1 MIAAHGLT
9 KLYGTFPAIA
19 DVSFTVNQGEIVGL
33 LGPNG
38 AGKSTTLRIL
48 ACILAPTRGRAEV
61 AGHDILRDS
70 LEVRRHLGYMPEVIA
85 LYPEMEV
92 HAYLD
97 FVGKMKGLNS
107 RERRTRANR
116 VIDELNLG
124 QVARHYIGTLSK
136 GYRQRVGLAQALLND
151 PDVLILD
158 EPTIGLDPE
167 QAAEFRNLIRDMHGR
182 RTVILSTHILPE
194 VRLTC
199 DRVMIIN
206 RGTLLALD
214 TPGNLTLRLRDASEV
229 VVQIEGPQD
238 MVEAALRGLPGV
250 REVQIDHHGK
260 GEPTSYT
267 VRADQQSDI
276 RPALVETVTTRGW
289 RLFELRSREM
299 DLEEIFHRVLSN
311 QRSAVNDQPK
321 YGLNAED

>member
-48 ACILAPTRGRAEV
+48 ACILAPTSGTAEV

-85 LYPEMEV
+85 LYPEMTV
-92 HAYLD
+92 QRYLD
-97 FVGKMKGLNS
+97 FVGTMKGLS
-107 RERRTRANR
+107 GGARRARATR
-116 VIDELNLG
+116 VIDELDLG
-124 QVARHYIGTLSK
+124 RVARHYIGTLSK

-167 QAAEFRNLIRDMHGR
+167 QAAEFRTLIRSMHGR
-182 RTVILSTHILPE
+182 RTVILSTHILSE
-194 VRLTC
+194 VRPTC

-229 VVQIEGPQD
+229 VMQIEGPPET
-238 MVEAALRGLPGV
+238 VEAALRGLPGV
-250 REVQIDHHGK
+250 RAVQVDHHGNEK
-260 GEPTSYT
+260 SASYT
-267 VRADQQSDI
+267 VRADQQNDI
-276 RPALVETVTTRGW
+276 RPTLVEVVTTRGW

-299 DLEEIFHRVLSN
+299 DLEEIFHRVVERD
-311 QRSAVNDQPK
+311 QRV
-321 YGLNAED
+321 

>member
-38 AGKSTTLRIL
+38 AGKSTTMRIL
-48 ACILAPTRGRAEV
+48 TCILAPTAGTAEV
-61 AGHDILRDS
+61 AGYNILRDS
-70 LEVRRHLGYMPEVIA
+70 LAVRRHLGYMPEVIS

-92 HAYLD
+92 STYLD
-97 FVGKMKGLNS
+97 FVGKMKGLGS
-107 RERRTRANR
+107 GERRTWVNR
-116 VIDELNLG
+116 VIDELDLG
-124 QVARHYIGTLSK
+124 GMARRYIGTLSK

-167 QAAEFRNLIRDMHGR
+167 QAAEFRNLIRSMHGR

-229 VVQIEGPQD
+229 VAQIEGPEAA
-238 MVEAALRGLPGV
+238 VETALRGLPGV
-250 REVQIDHHGK
+250 REVRIDHHGN
-260 GEPTSYT
+260 GGPVLYT

-276 RPALVETVTTRGW
+276 RPALVETVTAHGW

-299 DLEEIFHRVLSN
+299 DLEEIFHRVLSD
-311 QRSAVNDQPK
+311 QQSAVSGQPR
-321 YGLNAED
+321 